1 MIVEIVI
8 SEIDFLI
15 KENIRYSRIK
25 AGFDQVKLAQKIGVS
40 EGYIGNIENQKNSA
54 KANTR
59 MIARIANAL
68 KINSYLEIMPKQVV
82 KNDIVRLKLDLFDI
96 NTRNQVLDEEGKVPE
111 RLKILSKVILTDK
124 EYNIYKEKKM
134 PYCTVIKT

>member
-25 AGFDQVKLAQKIGVS
+25 AGLDQVELAQKIGVS
-40 EGYIGNIENQKNSA
+40 EGYIGNIENPKNSA

-68 KINSYLEIMPKQVV
+68 KINSYLEIMPRQVV

-111 RLKILSKVILTDK
+111 RLKILSKVILSDK
-124 EYNIYKEKKM
+124 EIAVFKEKKQD
-134 PYCTVIKT
+134 YCTVIKK

>member
-25 AGFDQVKLAQKIGVS
+25 AGLDQVELAQKIGVS
-40 EGYIGNIENQKNSA
+40 EGYIGNIENLKNSA

-59 MIARIANAL
+59 LIARIALAL
-68 KINSYLEIMPKQVV
+68 KQNSYLEIMPKQIVR
-82 KNDIVRLKLDLFDI
+82 NDMVRLKLDLFDI
-96 NTRNQVLDEEGKVPE
+96 NTRNQVLDSKGNVPE

-124 EYNIYKEKKM
+124 EYNIYKEKKL
-134 PYCTVIKT
+134 PYCTIIKK